1 MTTNSTLVG
10 SAVSRGDANIWSM
23 LVQRPGD
30 WETILHMNT
39 RILPVPDLDCRVR
52 KLVWDRDVDTQ
63 WRISCGGVQSRP
75 RPCWRLYLT
84 PTPLEQTNGRPS
96 VPDRTDC
103 FGLLPLD
110 SLGHRRWG
118 KRDGR
123 LYCLHCTLFCPCPWK
138 FADNIGKIAVADRQ
152 HRARRRQRRL
162 LWIPPE
168 LLSKQKTG
176 PKVPDKVVR
185 TGE

>member
-1 MTTNSTLVG
+1 MSGTAMATL
-10 SAVSRGDANIWSM
+10 
-23 LVQRPGD
+23 
-30 WETILHMNT
+30 
-39 RILPVPDLDCRVR
+39 
-52 KLVWDRDVDTQ
+52 Q

-185 TGE
+185 TGECGLCVRTPGIRTYRLLVVPAGAILFSVGFLCTRFSCE